1 MVDNRSRSV
10 AQGQHARKRGNFV
23 AEQQRVVGID
33 LGTTNS
39 LIAFMQGD
47 APIVI
52 PGEDG
57 SPIVPSV
64 VAFDQETA
72 SGFSVGNAAR
82 GVLLTHSAN
91 AVYSVKRL
99 MGRDLTDI
107 QDELK
112 LFPFQ
117 LAEGLQPGEVL
128 KLNIGGLTLTPPEVS
143 AYILLQLK
151 RNAERFFGVEVTKA
165 VITVPAYFNDA
176 QRQATKD
183 AGRIAGLDVLRLVNE
198 PTAAALAYGLDK
210 NPDGSAKDGI
220 IAVYDFGG
228 GTFDISILKLHE
240 GIFEVIATGGDTH
253 LGGDDIDNLLTAV
266 ALDDIRGDLG
276 LDISTNPEVV
286 QQLRK
291 AVIEAKIALSD
302 AESTRILL
310 EIPAGTGKSQIPS
323 GDDNKELNTK
333 AGAPPLSAVERVDS
347 EMWEGKNSGPTQP
360 THYAREITRAQY
372 EQLIAPIIA
381 RTAAPVK
388 QALRD
393 AGFTAADIDE
403 VVMVGGSTRIPA
415 VRKLVTELFDL
426 EARGRKLHTEL
437 NPDEVVALGAA
448 VQAQIL
454 SGEYSSATDDL
465 LLLDV
470 TPLSLGIEA
479 LGGVVA
485 KIIQRNS
492 TIPASATEHF
502 TTGVDGQTNVAIHVL
517 QGERELAKDCRSLA
531 RFDLKGIPPMVAG
544 LPRIEVKFLI
554 DANGILHV
562 SAREQRSGQEAAVEV
577 KPTYGLTDEQ
587 VEAMILE
594 SFDNAE
600 EDITARQVI
609 EAKNEAETI
618 MTAVE
623 KGEKTP
629 AWQQLTFDE
638 HAAIKAAASELKQAV
653 IGGDYKVI
661 RKGIDQLD
669 KKTRRFAEI
678 MMDSAVTG
686 ALGGKTMAAAG
697 ADLAA
702 SQQGAAPSAP
712 HAFAKAEVSEATPA
726 PDPFADAEADLET
739 PGEST
744 ED

>member
-1 MVDNRSRSV
+1 
-10 AQGQHARKRGNFV
+10 V
-23 AEQQRVVGID
+23 AEQQQRVVGID

-39 LIAFMQGD
+39 LIATMQGGT
-47 APIVI
+47 PIVI

-57 SPIVPSV
+57 SAIVPSV
-64 VAFDQETA
+64 VAFDEETA
-72 SGFSVGNAAR
+72 NGFAVGNAAR
-82 GVLLTHSAN
+82 KVLLTNAAD

-99 MGRDLTDI
+99 MGRDLADVEP
-107 QDELK
+107 ELK
-112 LFPFQ
+112 LFPFH
-117 LAEGLQPGEVL
+117 LAHGLKPGEVL
-128 KLNIGGLTLTPPEVS
+128 KLKVGGLTLTPPEIS

-151 RNAERFFGVEVTKA
+151 RNAERFFGAEVTQA

-183 AGRIAGLDVLRLVNE
+183 AGRIAGLEVLRLVNE

-210 NPDGSAKDGI
+210 KRDGV

-253 LGGDDIDNLLTAV
+253 LGGDDIDNLLLGV

-276 LDISTNPEVV
+276 LDISKDAEAI
-286 QQLRK
+286 QALR
-291 AVIEAKIALSD
+291 AQVIEAKIALSS
-302 AESTRILL
+302 AETARLQL
-310 EIPAGTGKSQIPS
+310 ALPQGKQY
-323 GDDNKELNTK
+323 L
-333 AGAPPLSAVERVDS
+333 
-347 EMWEGKNSGPTQP
+347 
-360 THYAREITRAQY
+360 REITRAQF
-372 EQLIAPIIA
+372 EQLIAPVIQ
-381 RTAAPVK
+381 RTAPAVK
-388 QALRD
+388 QALKD
-393 AGFTAADIDE
+393 AGLTPEQIDE

-415 VRKLVTELFDL
+415 VRTLVSGLFDL

-454 SGEYSSATDDL
+454 SGAENAATDDL

-554 DANGILHV
+554 DANGILQV
-562 SAREQRSGQEAAVEV
+562 SAREQRSGKEAQVEV

-587 VEAMILE
+587 VETMILD

-609 EAKNEAETI
+609 EAKNEAATI
-618 MTAVE
+618 LDAVA
-623 KGEKTP
+623 KGEASP

-638 HAAIKAAASELKQAV
+638 HTQIRAATEDLQASVA
-653 IGGDYKVI
+653 GGNYKVI
-661 RKGIDQLD
+661 RAAIERLD
-669 KKTRRFAEI
+669 KATRRFAEI
-678 MMDSAVTG
+678 MMDAAVTG

-697 ADLAA
+697 EAIEKT
-702 SQQGAAPSAP
+702 GAAPSAP
-712 HAFAKAEVSEATPA
+712 HGFAKAEVSESGADDVIDKA
-726 PDPFADAEADLET
+726 EKDPET